1 MSKQYNSYTEE
12 FKKTIVAL
20 YESGK
25 KYRKLKRKNNR
36 KIYTQIYR
44 RKFCHELRNRYF
56 SLDYAYY
63 LLPFFHYDIL
73 TIK

>member
-25 KYRKLKRKNNR
+25 KVAELVSEYDLEKKLIYNWIKIRKSKERSRINN
-36 KIYTQIYR
+36 K
-44 RKFCHELRNRYF
+44 
-56 SLDYAYY
+56 
-63 LLPFFHYDIL
+63 
-73 TIK
+73 